1 MRYSKLLASALL
13 PFALGVP
20 ANAAFAQT
28 PTSIEQS
35 KRNFEIP
42 AQDLA
47 SALNAWGKQ
56 ADIQVL
62 FPYDSVVGR
71 RSAPVSGRMTPS
83 QALQQLMENQPLSVA
98 STSATT
104 IALKSNLAKSSA
116 LSETEVAERVVEEII
131 VTAQRRPEAQRKV
144 PIAMSAFGE
153 EEIGRLR
160 IQTLQDLS
168 RSTPGLLVSSFSP
181 GKPVIAIRGATN
193 TFSQIGVDKPVGVFV
208 DDVYIPRSSAATI
221 ELFGINSLQV
231 LKGPQG
237 TLFGRNVTGGAIIID
252 TGKPN
257 FEASKGSLRA
267 TAAERQ
273 TLEADA
279 QIDLPVG
286 ENMAI
291 RVAGMVR
298 QNDGWGFDRLSG
310 QQLDDQDSS
319 ALRAQFRWV
328 PSDTVELLLA
338 ADTAKDASGGRTLSS
353 IGVGDDG
360 NRRTAE
366 TGLPQGFDRESTG
379 VSGRLFWRSNLGEMT
394 SITAYRAS
402 KTTDIFSNVGAN
414 FRFLSGTQSQALTD
428 DRDDVATVSQEV
440 RFTSKLWDRGSFILG
455 AYFAQEEAERDL
467 LSTALA
473 AGTGNLVTNQRALQN
488 VDSTTTA
495 LFADATLNLSDIWTF
510 TLGGR
515 FTADEKT
522 ASLVRT
528 NALQPATNF
537 TARDL
542 KAKWE
547 EFTPRVV
554 LKAQPVS
561 NAMLYASYSRGYTAG
576 GFNTEAATVAALTTP
591 FSPETVDNYEFGMK
605 SSWLQN
611 RLRFNV
617 SFFQA
622 SYEDKQELFFNNLT
636 RVLNITNAASA
647 SMRGI
652 EMDVKYKMNSWLSLS
667 ASYGYLDT
675 RYDDFI
681 IPGGANNTGNDL
693 GSSPRNKVSLSLD
706 LDHTIKNTRVF
717 GNLSASS
724 TSGYYT
730 GAARDPNLFVPSYQ
744 LINGQLG
751 ISILNGKL
759 DLAIYGRN
767 LLDEEYILIP
777 SVQVVRAQ
785 YLGQPRSIG
794 LTLTTR
800 Y

>member
-1 MRYSKLLASALL
+1 
-13 PFALGVP
+13 
-20 ANAAFAQT
+20 
-28 PTSIEQS
+28 
-35 KRNFEIP
+35 
-42 AQDLA
+42 
-47 SALNAWGKQ
+47 
-56 ADIQVL
+56 
-62 FPYDSVVGR
+62 
-71 RSAPVSGRMTPS
+71 
-83 QALQQLMENQPLSVA
+83 
-98 STSATT
+98 
-104 IALKSNLAKSSA
+104 
-116 LSETEVAERVVEEII
+116 
-131 VTAQRRPEAQRKV
+131 
-144 PIAMSAFGE
+144 
-153 EEIGRLR
+153 
-160 IQTLQDLS
+160 
-168 RSTPGLLVSSFSP
+168 
-181 GKPVIAIRGATN
+181 
-193 TFSQIGVDKPVGVFV
+193 
-208 DDVYIPRSSAATI
+208 
-221 ELFGINSLQV
+221 
-231 LKGPQG
+231 
-237 TLFGRNVTGGAIIID
+237 
-252 TGKPN
+252 
-257 FEASKGSLRA
+257 
-267 TAAERQ
+267 
-273 TLEADA
+273 
-279 QIDLPVG
+279 
-286 ENMAI
+286 
-291 RVAGMVR
+291 
-298 QNDGWGFDRLSG
+298 
-310 QQLDDQDSS
+310 
-319 ALRAQFRWV
+319 
-328 PSDTVELLLA
+328 LLLA

-366 TGLPQGFDRESTG
+366 TGLPQSFDRESTG
-379 VSGRLFWRSNLGEMT
+379 LSGRIFWRSDFGELA
-394 SITAYRAS
+394 SISAFRAS

-428 DRDDVATVSQEV
+428 DRDDVETLSQEI

-455 AYFAQEEAERDL
+455 AYYAQEEAERDL

-495 LFADATLNLSDIWTF
+495 VFADATFNLSEIWTL

-528 NALQPATNF
+528 NALQPTTNF

-554 LKAQPVS
+554 LKAQPIS

-576 GFNTEAATVAALTTP
+576 GFNTEAATIAALTAP
-591 FSPETVDNYEFGMK
+591 FAPETVDNYEFGMK
-605 SSWLQN
+605 SGWLQN
-611 RLRFNV
+611 RLRFNI
-617 SFFQA
+617 SFFQSA
-622 SYEDKQELFFNNLT
+622 YEDKQELLFNNLT

-647 SMRGI
+647 SMRGV
-652 EMDVKYKMNSWLSLS
+652 ETDVKYRMNSWLSLS

-730 GAARDPNLFVPSYQ
+730 GAARDPNLFVPTYQ
-744 LINGQLG
+744 LVNGQLG
-751 ISILNGKL
+751 VSLFNGKL
-759 DLAIYGRN
+759 DLALYGRN